1 MIWVYCLAVVGVT
14 IIALSYMEHRKE
26 IRMIRYQ
33 EMKLKIEAG
42 IIDTE
47 IIEL

>member
-1 MIWVYCLAVVGVT
+1 MIWVQLFLIVGFT
-14 IIALSYMEHRKE
+14 ILALSYMEHRKE

-47 IIEL
+47 IVEL